1 MQQIIEEYRNIISGR
16 KTLQQSKSVKAIYGK
31 EEQPASL
38 RQSHREERPERSG
51 KARVNINLKWWFY
64 YYNLYVPI
72 ISSVLDIFNSWANL
86 SKNSRRSAAWRRKS
100 RSIPST
106 ERRPTLRKSKLSS
119 RLKKLAKI
127 MNKVSSKFL
136 MSNPV
141 KKSNQHH
148 NKNQNTNLFKTI
160 ERQ

>member
-1 MQQIIEEYRNIISGR
+1 M
-16 KTLQQSKSVKAIYGK
+16 
-31 EEQPASL
+31 
-38 RQSHREERPERSG
+38 
-51 KARVNINLKWWFY
+51 
-64 YYNLYVPI
+64 
-72 ISSVLDIFNSWANL
+72 
-86 SKNSRRSAAWRRKS
+86 SKNSRRSAVWKRKS

-136 MSNPV
+136 INNPV

-148 NKNQNTNLFKTI
+148 NKSQNTNLFKMI